1 MSNGRRAL
9 RKCGRPGSGRGAI
22 VRAMVPDPS
31 LPLELGFVALV
42 LAVAGFIVL
51 LVRRAGAPTA
61 PVTIGLAGYLTVFYL
76 LGVSGLLADA
86 EPPKPLLVLLPALAG
101 ALWFALRSRAGEAL
115 VAAAPM
121 AALVGVHVFRVPLEL
136 MMHAWAQQG
145 ALPLQMTFA
154 GLNWDIVTG
163 VGALLLLPFAA
174 RSRIGVLIW
183 NIVGLALLINI
194 VTVAIT
200 SIPGPLRLFMDDPP
214 NLLVMRAP
222 YIWLPTFLVQVA
234 FAGHILVFRALRRRR
249 DLP

>member
-1 MSNGRRAL
+1 
-9 RKCGRPGSGRGAI
+9 
-22 VRAMVPDPS
+22 MVPDPS
-31 LPLELGFVALV
+31 LPLELGFVALT
-42 LAVAGFIVL
+42 LAVAGLIVV

-61 PVTIGLAGYLTVFYL
+61 PVLIGLAIYLTAFFV

-86 EPPKPLLVLLPALAG
+86 TPPKPLLVLVPALA
-101 ALWFALRSRAGEAL
+101 ASLWFALGSRAGEAL
-115 VAAAPM
+115 VAHAPM
-121 AALVGVHVFRVPLEL
+121 GALVGLHVFRVPLEL
-136 MMHAWAQQG
+136 MMHAWAQEG

-154 GLNWDIVTG
+154 GINWDIITG
-163 VGALLLLPFAA
+163 VGALLLLPFAE
-174 RSRIGVLIW
+174 RSRIGVLLW

-200 SIPGPLRLFMDDPP
+200 SLPGPLRLFMNDPP

-234 FAGHILVFRALRRRR
+234 LAGHILVFRALRRRR

>member
-1 MSNGRRAL
+1 
-9 RKCGRPGSGRGAI
+9 
-22 VRAMVPDPS
+22 MVPDPS
-31 LPLELGFVALV
+31 LPLELGFVALT
-42 LAVAGFIVL
+42 LIVAGLIVL
-51 LVRRAGAPTA
+51 LVRRAGAPVA
-61 PVTIGLAGYLTVFYL
+61 PVVIGLSIYLTAFFV

-86 EPPKPLLVLLPALAG
+86 TPPKPLLVLVPALA
-101 ALWFALRSRAGEAL
+101 ASLWFALRSRAGEAL
-115 VAAAPM
+115 VENAPM
-121 AALVGVHVFRVPLEL
+121 GALVGLHVFRVPLEL
-136 MMHAWAQQG
+136 MMHAWSQEG

-163 VGALLLLPFAA
+163 VGALLLIPFAA
-174 RSRIGVLIW
+174 RSRIGVLLW

-200 SIPGPLRLFMDDPP
+200 SLPGPLRLFMNDPP

-234 FAGHILVFRALRRRR
+234 LAGHLLVFRALRRRR

>member
-1 MSNGRRAL
+1 
-9 RKCGRPGSGRGAI
+9 
-22 VRAMVPDPS
+22 MVPDPS
-31 LPLELGFVALV
+31 PPLELGFVALV
-42 LAVAGFIVL
+42 LTVAGVIVV
-51 LVRRAGAPTA
+51 LVRRAGAPVA
-61 PVTIGLAGYLTVFYL
+61 PVAIGLAAYLTTFYV

-86 EPPKPLLVLLPALAG
+86 TPPRPLLVLVPALA
-101 ALWFALRSRAGEAL
+101 ASLWFALRSHPGEAL
-115 VAAAPM
+115 VARAPM
-121 AALVGVHVFRVPLEL
+121 AALVGLHVFRVPLEL
-136 MMHAWAQQG
+136 MMHAWAQEG

-174 RSRIGVLIW
+174 RSRIGVLLW
-183 NIVGLALLINI
+183 NIGGLALLINI

-200 SIPGPLRLFMDDPP
+200 SLPGPLRLFTNDPP

>member
-1 MSNGRRAL
+1 
-9 RKCGRPGSGRGAI
+9 
-22 VRAMVPDPS
+22 MVPDPS

-42 LAVAGFIVL
+42 LAVAGFIVV
-51 LVRRAGAPTA
+51 LVRRTGAPTA
-61 PVTIGLAGYLTVFYL
+61 PVAIGLAGYLTVFYV

-86 EPPKPLLVLLPALAG
+86 APPKPLLVLGPALACT
-101 ALWFALRSRAGEAL
+101 LWFALRSRAGEAL
-115 VAAAPM
+115 VAGAPM
-121 AALVGVHVFRVPLEL
+121 AALVGLHVFRVPLEL
-136 MMHAWAQQG
+136 LMHAWSQEG

-163 VGALLLLPFAA
+163 VGALLLIPFAG
-174 RSRIGVLIW
+174 RSRIGVLLW

-200 SIPGPLRLFMDDPP
+200 SIPGPLRLFMNDPP

-234 FAGHILVFRALRRRR
+234 LAGHILVFRALRRRR